1 MENLEITE
9 KSSNIT
15 DKDTGGDDEEISS
28 KQKTISSLESEPD
41 SDADVD
47 SDVDDDRD
55 ADADADIP
63 VDADTDNSESELE
76 PDEFSEKEVKGKK
89 VEKDDATAESIKGYL
104 QPDLSEYSDSDSDS
118 SDEDEFKKL
127 EHSRNLLNDTHKNL
141 QSINYIEVEQ
151 LSKITRDENNRI
163 IDENHRTVPIL
174 SKYERTKIL
183 GVRTKQINSGAKPFI
198 NTEEMV
204 IDGYTIAERELLEK
218 KIPFIIKRPISNN
231 KFEYWKLEDLEIV

>member
-1 MENLEITE
+1 MENLEINE
-9 KSSNIT
+9 KTSNIT
-15 DKDTGGDDEEISS
+15 NKDIEGDDEEILSS
-28 KQKTISSLESEPD
+28 KQKTVSSLESEPE
-41 SDADVD
+41 SEPE
-47 SDVDDDRD
+47 S
-55 ADADADIP
+55 DADIP
-63 VDADTDNSESELE
+63 VDADTDNSESDLE
-76 PDEFSEKEVKGKK
+76 PEEFSEKEVKIKK
-89 VEKDDATAESIKGYL
+89 VEKQDTTEDSIKGYL

-118 SDEDEFKKL
+118 GDEDEFKKL

-174 SKYERTKIL
+174 SKYERTKVL

-198 NTEEMV
+198 NTEDIV

>member
-1 MENLEITE
+1 MMENLEISE
-9 KSSNIT
+9 KSSNIS
-15 DKDTGGDDEEISS
+15 DKETGDNDEKISS
-28 KQKTISSLESEPD
+28 KQKTESSLVSEPD
-41 SDADVD
+41 SDADPD
-47 SDVDDDRD
+47 SDAEDSDP
-55 ADADADIP
+55 DIP
-63 VDADTDNSESELE
+63 VDADSDNSESDLE
-76 PDEFSEKEVKGKK
+76 PEEFSEKEVKGKK
-89 VEKDDATAESIKGYL
+89 VEKEDTTGENIKGYL
-104 QPDLSEYSDSDSDS
+104 QADLSEYSDSDSDS
-118 SDEDEFKKL
+118 DSGDEDEFKKL
-127 EHSRNLLNDTHKNL
+127 EHSRNLLTDTHKNL

-174 SKYERTKIL
+174 SKYERTKVL

-198 NTEEMV
+198 NTEDII

>member
-1 MENLEITE
+1 MMENLEINE

-15 DKDTGGDDEEISS
+15 DKESVGDDEEISS
-28 KQKTISSLESEPD
+28 KQKTKSSLESEPESEPE
-41 SDADVD
+41 SDPE
-47 SDVDDDRD
+47 SDID
-55 ADADADIP
+55 ADADLP
-63 VDADTDNSESELE
+63 VDADTDNSESDLE
-76 PDEFSEKEVKGKK
+76 PEEFSEKEVKGKK
-89 VEKDDATAESIKGYL
+89 AEKQDTTEESIKGYL
-104 QPDLSEYSDSDSDS
+104 QPDLSKYSDSDSDS

-127 EHSRNLLNDTHKNL
+127 EHSRNLLADTHKNL

-174 SKYERTKIL
+174 SKYERTKVL

-198 NTEEMV
+198 NTEDIV